1 MVAVSTILKLL
12 ALRTVAVHT
21 VSVEGGPAFPCP
33 DDRPILV
40 VAWEQGVMLPFA
52 CRVGGCGRCSA
63 RVLSGRVEPSAE
75 TVALLCCTYALS
87 DCRIALA

>member
-1 MVAVSTILKLL
+1 MAD
-12 ALRTVAVHT
+12 HT
-21 VSVEGGPAFPCP
+21 VSVEGGHSFPCP

-40 VAWEQGVMLPFA
+40 VAWEQGVMLPFS

-75 TVALLCCTYALS
+75 TVALLCSTYALS

>member
-1 MVAVSTILKLL
+1 M
-12 ALRTVAVHT
+12 AVHT

-40 VAWEQGVMLPFA
+40 VAWEQGVMLPFS
-52 CRVGGCGRCSA
+52 CRVGGCGRCGA

-75 TVALLCCTYALS
+75 TVALLCSTYALS

>member
-1 MVAVSTILKLL
+1 M
-12 ALRTVAVHT
+12 AVHT

-40 VAWEQGVMLPFA
+40 VAWEQGVMLPFS